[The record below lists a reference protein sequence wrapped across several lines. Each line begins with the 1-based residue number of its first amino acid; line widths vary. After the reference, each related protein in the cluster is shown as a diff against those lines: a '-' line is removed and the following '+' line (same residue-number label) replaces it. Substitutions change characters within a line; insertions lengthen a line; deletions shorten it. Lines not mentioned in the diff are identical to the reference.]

1 MLTNMKKRV
10 EVKVLKSSEQGSKN
24 PTTVTS
30 TGPSKKIKQLLAQQQ
45 VMAQETKQRKQ
56 VILEK
61 KTQRLQKRKERNIAM
76 QKRTIKGQPVMR
88 HRVKLLLDELK
99 AMN

>member
-1 MLTNMKKRV
+1 MKGIGNLTKL
-10 EVKVLKSSEQGSKN
+10 ESSEKGSKN
-24 PTTVTS
+24 LTTVTS
-30 TGPSKKIKQLLAQQQ
+30 TGSSKKIKQLLAQQK

-76 QKRTIKGQPVMR
+76 QKRTSKGQPIMR

-99 AMN
+99 AMS